1 MKFKLV
7 TDSSANL
14 RSIENDVD
22 FQSVPLTIRVEDRE
36 FVDDETL
43 DLDDMLET
51 LATTKSKSSSSC
63 PNVEDYLKAF
73 GDADRVFCITITSNL
88 SGSFNAARI
97 AKEEYEAAYPDRKVY
112 VIDSLSAGP
121 ELKLIANRILEM
133 IKSSAI
139 YEDICQK
146 IAEYQEKTHLIFCL
160 ESMKNLANNGRVSP
174 LVAKIAGVLGIRAVG
189 KASDVGTLEM
199 LDKVR
204 GEKGAVAKIFEHMQA
219 MGYKGGKV
227 LIDNCCNLPAA
238 RALQELVQNKFPKAQ
253 VIHDTCKG
261 LCSFYAEKG
270 GLMVGF
276 ESV

>member
-1 MKFKLV
+1 MKFKIV

-14 RSIENDVD
+14 RSLDEVE

-36 FVDDETL
+36 FVDDESL
-43 DLDDMLET
+43 DLEDMLRT

-63 PNVEDYLKAF
+63 PNIEDYLAAF
-73 GDADRVFCITITSNL
+73 GDADRIFCITITSNL
-88 SGSFNAARI
+88 SGSFNAARL
-97 AKEEYEAAYPDRKVY
+97 AKEEYESTYPDRKVY

-121 ELKLIANRILEM
+121 ELKLLAHKVLDM
-133 IKSSAI
+133 IKSSAL

-146 IAEYQEKTHLIFCL
+146 ISEYQEKTHLIFCL

-174 LVAKIAGVLGIRAVG
+174 LVAKLAGVLGIRAVG

-204 GEKGAVAKIFEHMQA
+204 GEKGAITKIFERMQEL
-219 MGYKGGKV
+219 GYKGGKV

-238 RALQELVQNKFPKAQ
+238 KALQELVQNKFPKAE
-253 VIHDTCKG
+253 VVHDSCG
-261 LCSFYAEKG
+261 ALCSFYAEKG

-276 ESV
+276 ESM

>member
-1 MKFKLV
+1 MKFKIV

-14 RSIENDVD
+14 RSLDEVE

-36 FVDDETL
+36 FVDDESL
-43 DLDDMLET
+43 DLEDMLQT

-63 PNVEDYLKAF
+63 PNIEDYLAAF
-73 GDADRVFCITITSNL
+73 GDADRIFCITITSNL
-88 SGSFNAARI
+88 SGSFNAARL
-97 AKEEYEAAYPDRKVY
+97 AKEEYESTYPDRKVY

-121 ELKLIANRILEM
+121 ELKLLAHKVLDM
-133 IKSSAI
+133 IKSSAL

-146 IAEYQEKTHLIFCL
+146 ISEYQEKTHLIFCL

-174 LVAKIAGVLGIRAVG
+174 LVAKLAGVLGIRAVG

-204 GEKGAVAKIFEHMQA
+204 GEKGAVTKIFERMQEL
-219 MGYKGGKV
+219 GYKGGKV

-238 RALQELVQNKFPKAQ
+238 KALQELVQNKFPKAE
-253 VIHDTCKG
+253 VVHDSCG
-261 LCSFYAEKG
+261 ALCSFYAEKG

-276 ESV
+276 ESM

>member
-1 MKFKLV
+1 MKFKIV

-14 RSIENDVD
+14 RNLDEVE

-36 FVDDETL
+36 FVDDENL
-43 DLDDMLET
+43 NLEDMLHT

-63 PNVEDYLKAF
+63 PNVEDYLAAF
-73 GDADRVFCITITSNL
+73 GDADRIFCITITSNL
-88 SGSFNAARI
+88 SGSFNAARL
-97 AKEEYEAAYPDRKVY
+97 AKEEYEATYPDRKVY

-121 ELKLIANRILEM
+121 ELKLLAQKALDM
-133 IKSSAI
+133 IKTSAL

-174 LVAKIAGVLGIRAVG
+174 LVAKLAGVLGIRAVG

-204 GEKGAVAKIFEHMQA
+204 GEKNAIAKIFERMQEL
-219 MGYKGGKV
+219 GYKGGKV

-238 RALQELVQNKFPKAQ
+238 KALQELVQNKFPKAE
-253 VIHDTCKG
+253 VVHDSCAG
-261 LCSFYAEKG
+261 LCSFYAEQG
-270 GLMVGF
+270 GLMIGF

>member
-1 MKFKLV
+1 MKFKII

-14 RSIENDVD
+14 RSLDTDVE
-22 FQSVPLTIRVEDRE
+22 FRSVPLTIRVENRE
-36 FVDDETL
+36 FVDDENL

-63 PNVEDYLKAF
+63 PNIEDYLAAF
-73 GDADRVFCITITSNL
+73 GDADRIFCITITSNL
-88 SGSFNAARI
+88 SGSFNAARL
-97 AKEEYEAAYPDRKVY
+97 AKEEYENLHPDRKVY

-133 IKSSAI
+133 IKTSTV
-139 YEDICQK
+139 YEEICSK
-146 IAEYQEKTHLIFCL
+146 IAEYQLHTRLMFCL

-174 LVAKIAGVLGIRAVG
+174 IVAKIAGVLGIRAVG
-189 KASDVGTLEM
+189 KASDVGTLEV

-204 GEKGAVAKIFEHMQA
+204 GEKGAVAKIFERMQE
-219 MGYKGGKV
+219 MGYQGGKV

-238 RALQELVQNKFPKAQ
+238 QKLQELVLDKFPKAQ
-253 VIHDTCKG
+253 VVHDTCKG

-270 GLMVGF
+270 GLMIGF
-276 ESV
+276 ECN

>member
-14 RSIENDVD
+14 RSVEENVD
-22 FQSVPLTIRVEDRE
+22 FQSVPLTIRVQDRE
-36 FVDDETL
+36 FVDDANL
-43 DLDDMLET
+43 DLGDMLET

-63 PNVEDYLKAF
+63 PNVEDYLSAF
-73 GDADRVFCITITSNL
+73 GDADRVICITITSNL
-88 SGSFNAARI
+88 SGSFNAARL
-97 AKEEYEAAYPDRKVY
+97 AKEEYEAAHPDRKVY

-121 ELKLIANRILEM
+121 ELKLLAQKALDLV
-133 IKSSAI
+133 KSSALF
-139 YEDICQK
+139 EEICQK
-146 IAEYQEKTHLIFCL
+146 VSEYQAKTHLIFCL
-160 ESMKNLANNGRVSP
+160 ESLKNLANNGRVSP
-174 LVAKIAGVLGIRAVG
+174 VVAKIAGVLGIRAVG

-204 GEKGAVAKIFEHMQA
+204 GEKSAIVKIFERMQE

-238 RALQELVQNKFPKAQ
+238 KALQELVHSKFPKAQ
-253 VIHDTCKG
+253 VVQDSCGG

>member
-1 MKFKLV
+1 MKFKIV

-14 RSIENDVD
+14 RSLDEVE

-36 FVDDETL
+36 FVDDESL
-43 DLDDMLET
+43 DLEDMLQT

-63 PNVEDYLKAF
+63 PNIEDYLAAF
-73 GDADRVFCITITSNL
+73 GDADRIFCITITSNL
-88 SGSFNAARI
+88 SGSFNAARL
-97 AKEEYEAAYPDRKVY
+97 AKEEYESTYPDRKVY

-121 ELKLIANRILEM
+121 KLKLLAHKVLDM
-133 IKSSAI
+133 IKSSAL

-146 IAEYQEKTHLIFCL
+146 ISEYQEKTHLIFCL

-174 LVAKIAGVLGIRAVG
+174 LVAKLAGVLGIRAVG

-204 GEKGAVAKIFEHMQA
+204 GEKGAITKIFERMQEL
-219 MGYKGGKV
+219 GYKGGKV

-238 RALQELVQNKFPKAQ
+238 KALQELVQNKFPKAE
-253 VIHDTCKG
+253 VVHDSCG
-261 LCSFYAEKG
+261 ALCSFYAEKG

-276 ESV
+276 ERM

>member
-1 MKFKLV
+1 MKFKIV

-14 RSIENDVD
+14 RNLDEVE

-36 FVDDETL
+36 FVDDENL
-43 DLDDMLET
+43 NLEDMLRT

-63 PNVEDYLKAF
+63 PNVEDYLAAF
-73 GDADRVFCITITSNL
+73 GDADRIFCITITSNL
-88 SGSFNAARI
+88 SGSFNAARL
-97 AKEEYEAAYPDRKVY
+97 AKEEYEATYPDRKVY

-121 ELKLIANRILEM
+121 ELKLLAQKALDM
-133 IKSSAI
+133 IKTSAL

-146 IAEYQEKTHLIFCL
+146 IVEYQEKTHLIFCL

-174 LVAKIAGVLGIRAVG
+174 LVAKLAGVLGIRAVG

-204 GEKGAVAKIFEHMQA
+204 GEKNAIAKIFERMQEL
-219 MGYKGGKV
+219 GYKGGKV

-238 RALQELVQNKFPKAQ
+238 KALQELVQNKFPKAE
-253 VIHDTCKG
+253 VVHDSCAG
-261 LCSFYAEKG
+261 LCSFYAEQG
-270 GLMVGF
+270 GLMIGF

>member
-1 MKFKLV
+1 MKFKIV

-14 RSIENDVD
+14 QSLGEGVD
-22 FQSVPLTIRVEDRE
+22 FQSVPLTIRVENRE
-36 FVDDETL
+36 FVDDEKL
-43 DLDDMLET
+43 DLNDMLET

-63 PNVEDYLKAF
+63 PNVEDYLAAF
-73 GDADRVFCITITSNL
+73 GDADRVVCITITSNL
-88 SGSFNAARI
+88 SGSFNAARL
-97 AKEEYEAAYPDRKVY
+97 AKEEYESAHPDRRVY

-121 ELKLIANRILEM
+121 ELKLLAHKVLDM
-133 IKSSAI
+133 IKNSAL

-160 ESMKNLANNGRVSP
+160 ESLKNLANNGRVSP
-174 LVAKIAGVLGIRAVG
+174 VVAKIAGVLGIRAVG

-204 GEKGAVAKIFEHMQA
+204 GEKNAITKIFERMQE

-238 RALQELVQNKFPKAQ
+238 KALQELVHSKFPKAQ
-253 VIHDTCKG
+253 VIHDSCKG

>member
-1 MKFKLV
+1 MKFKIV

-14 RSIENDVD
+14 QSLGEGVE
-22 FQSVPLTIRVEDRE
+22 FQSVPLTIRVENRE
-36 FVDDETL
+36 FVDDEKL
-43 DLDDMLET
+43 DLNDMLET

-63 PNVEDYLKAF
+63 PNVEDYLAAF

-88 SGSFNAARI
+88 SGSFNAARL
-97 AKEEYEAAYPDRKVY
+97 AKEEYELAYPERRVY

-121 ELKLIANRILEM
+121 ELKLLAHKVLDM
-133 IKSSAI
+133 IKNSAL

-146 IAEYQEKTHLIFCL
+146 IAEYQERTHLIFCL
-160 ESMKNLANNGRVSP
+160 ESLKNLANNGRVSP
-174 LVAKIAGVLGIRAVG
+174 VVAKIAGVLGIRAVG

-204 GEKGAVAKIFEHMQA
+204 GEKNAIAKIFERMQE

-238 RALQELVQNKFPKAQ
+238 KALQELVHSKFPKAQ
-253 VIHDTCKG
+253 VIHNSCKG

>member
-1 MKFKLV
+1 MKFKIV

-14 RSIENDVD
+14 RSIREDID

-97 AKEEYEAAYPDRKVY
+97 AKEEYEATYPDRKVY

-121 ELKLIANRILEM
+121 ELKLIAHRILEM

-139 YEDICQK
+139 YEDICKK
-146 IAEYQEKTHLIFCL
+146 IVEYQEKTHLIFCL

-174 LVAKIAGVLGIRAVG
+174 LVAKLAGVLGIRAIG

-238 RALQELVQNKFPKAQ
+238 KALQELVLNKFPKAQ

-276 ESV
+276 EVV

>member
-14 RSIENDVD
+14 RSVEENVD
-22 FQSVPLTIRVEDRE
+22 FQSVPLTIRVQDRE
-36 FVDDETL
+36 FVDDANL
-43 DLDDMLET
+43 DLGDMLET

-63 PNVEDYLKAF
+63 PNVEDYLSAF
-73 GDADRVFCITITSNL
+73 GDADRVICITITSNL
-88 SGSFNAARI
+88 SGSFNAARL
-97 AKEEYEAAYPDRKVY
+97 AKEEYEATHPDRKVY

-121 ELKLIANRILEM
+121 ELKLLAQKALDLV
-133 IKSSAI
+133 KSSALF
-139 YEDICQK
+139 EEICQK
-146 IAEYQEKTHLIFCL
+146 VSEYQAKTHLIFCL
-160 ESMKNLANNGRVSP
+160 ESLKNLANNGRVSP
-174 LVAKIAGVLGIRAVG
+174 VVAKIAGVLGIRAVG

-204 GEKGAVAKIFEHMQA
+204 GEKSAIVKIFERMQE

-238 RALQELVQNKFPKAQ
+238 KALQELVHSKFPKAQ
-253 VIHDTCKG
+253 VVQDSCGG

>member
-14 RSIENDVD
+14 RSIDDSVD

-36 FVDDETL
+36 FVDDDNL
-43 DLDDMLET
+43 QLDDMLET
-51 LATTKSKSSSSC
+51 LATTKHKSSSSC
-63 PNVEDYLKAF
+63 PNVEGYLKAF

-97 AKEEYEAAYPDRKVY
+97 AKEEYEAAHPDRKVY

-121 ELKLIANRILEM
+121 ELKLLAHRILEM
-133 IKSSAI
+133 IKASEI
-139 YEDICQK
+139 YEDICRK
-146 IAEYQEKTHLIFCL
+146 ITEYQEKTHLIFCL

-174 LVAKIAGVLGIRAVG
+174 LAAKIAGVLGIRAIG
-189 KASDVGTLEM
+189 KASDVGTLEV

-204 GEKGAVAKIFEHMQA
+204 GEKGAVGKIFERMQE
-219 MGYKGGKV
+219 MGYQGGKV

-238 RALQELVQNKFPKAQ
+238 KALQELVHSKFPKAQ

-261 LCSFYAEKG
+261 LCSFYAERG

-276 ESV
+276 ESN

>member
-1 MKFKLV
+1 MKFKIV

-14 RSIENDVD
+14 RSLDEVE

-36 FVDDETL
+36 FVDDESL
-43 DLDDMLET
+43 DLEDMLQT

-63 PNVEDYLKAF
+63 PNVEDYLAAF
-73 GDADRVFCITITSNL
+73 GDADRIFCITITSNL
-88 SGSFNAARI
+88 SGSFNAARL
-97 AKEEYEAAYPDRKVY
+97 AKEEYEATYPDRKVH

-121 ELKLIANRILEM
+121 ELKLLAHKLLDM
-133 IKSSAI
+133 IKSTAL

-189 KASDVGTLEM
+189 KASNVGTLEM

-204 GEKGAVAKIFEHMQA
+204 GEKGAVAKIFERMQEL
-219 MGYKGGKV
+219 GYKGGKV

-238 RALQELVQNKFPKAQ
+238 KALQELVHAKFPKAE
-253 VIHDTCKG
+253 VIHDSCKG
-261 LCSFYAEKG
+261 LCSFYAEMG

>member
-1 MKFKLV
+1 MKFKIV

-14 RSIENDVD
+14 RSLDEVE

-36 FVDDETL
+36 FVDDESL
-43 DLDDMLET
+43 DLEDMLQT

-63 PNVEDYLKAF
+63 PNIEDYLAAF
-73 GDADRVFCITITSNL
+73 GDADRIFCITITSNL
-88 SGSFNAARI
+88 SGSFNAARL
-97 AKEEYEAAYPDRKVY
+97 AKEEYESTYPDRKVY

-121 ELKLIANRILEM
+121 KLKLLAHKVLDM
-133 IKSSAI
+133 IKSSAL

-146 IAEYQEKTHLIFCL
+146 ISEYQEKTHLIFCL

-174 LVAKIAGVLGIRAVG
+174 LVAKLAGVLGIRAVG

-204 GEKGAVAKIFEHMQA
+204 GEKGAITKIFERMQEL
-219 MGYKGGKV
+219 GYKGGKV

-238 RALQELVQNKFPKAQ
+238 KALQELVQNKFPKAE
-253 VIHDTCKG
+253 VVHDSCG
-261 LCSFYAEKG
+261 ALCSFYAEKG

-276 ESV
+276 ESM

>member
-1 MKFKLV
+1 MKFKIV

-14 RSIENDVD
+14 RNLDEVE

-36 FVDDETL
+36 FVDDENL
-43 DLDDMLET
+43 NLEDMLRT

-63 PNVEDYLKAF
+63 PNVEDYLAAF
-73 GDADRVFCITITSNL
+73 GDADRIFCITITSNL
-88 SGSFNAARI
+88 SGSFNAARL
-97 AKEEYEAAYPDRKVY
+97 AKEEYEATYPDRKVY

-121 ELKLIANRILEM
+121 ELKLLAQKALDM
-133 IKSSAI
+133 IKTSAL

-174 LVAKIAGVLGIRAVG
+174 LVAKLAGVLGIRAVG

-204 GEKGAVAKIFEHMQA
+204 GKKNAIAKIFERMQEL
-219 MGYKGGKV
+219 GYKGGKV

-238 RALQELVQNKFPKAQ
+238 KALQELVQNKFPKAE
-253 VIHDTCKG
+253 VVHDSCAG
-261 LCSFYAEKG
+261 LCSFYAEQG
-270 GLMVGF
+270 GLMIGF

>member
-1 MKFKLV
+1 MKFKIV

-14 RSIENDVD
+14 RSLEDGVE
-22 FQSVPLTIRVEDRE
+22 FQSVPLTIRVEGRE

-43 DLDDMLET
+43 NLDDMLET

-63 PNVEDYLKAF
+63 PNVEDYLSAF

-97 AKEEYEAAYPDRKVY
+97 AKEEYEATYPDRKVY

-121 ELKLIANRILEM
+121 ELKLIARRILEM
-133 IKSSAI
+133 IKSSAL

-204 GEKGAVAKIFEHMQA
+204 GEKGAVAKIFERMQE

-238 RALQELVQNKFPKAQ
+238 KALQELVHAKFPKAQ
-253 VIHDTCKG
+253 VEHDSCKG
-261 LCSFYAEKG
+261 LCSFYAEMG

>member
-1 MKFKLV
+1 MKFKIV

-14 RSIENDVD
+14 QSLGEGVE
-22 FQSVPLTIRVEDRE
+22 FQSVPLTIRVENRE
-36 FVDDETL
+36 FVDDEKL
-43 DLDDMLET
+43 DLNDMLET

-63 PNVEDYLKAF
+63 PNVVDYLAAF

-88 SGSFNAARI
+88 SGSFNAARL
-97 AKEEYEAAYPDRKVY
+97 AKEEYELAYPERRVY

-121 ELKLIANRILEM
+121 ELKLLAHKVLDM
-133 IKSSAI
+133 IKNSAL

-146 IAEYQEKTHLIFCL
+146 IAEYQERTHLIFCL
-160 ESMKNLANNGRVSP
+160 ESLKNLANNGRVSP
-174 LVAKIAGVLGIRAVG
+174 VVAKIAGVLGIRAVG

-204 GEKGAVAKIFEHMQA
+204 GEKNAIAKIFERMQE

-238 RALQELVQNKFPKAQ
+238 KALQELVHSKFPKAQ
-253 VIHDTCKG
+253 VIHNSCKG

>member
-14 RSIENDVD
+14 RNMEGVD
-22 FQSVPLTIRVEDRE
+22 FQSVPLTIRVEGRE

-43 DLDDMLET
+43 DLEDMLKT
-51 LATTKSKSSSSC
+51 LGTTKSKSSSSC
-63 PNVEDYLKAF
+63 PNVEDYLSAF
-73 GDADRVFCITITSNL
+73 GDADRVICITITSNL
-88 SGSFNAARI
+88 SGSFNAARL

-121 ELKLIANRILEM
+121 ELKLLASKVIEM
-133 IKSSAI
+133 VKSSAL

-146 IAEYQEKTHLIFCL
+146 VTEYQEKTHLIFCL
-160 ESMKNLANNGRVSP
+160 ESLKNLANNGRVSP
-174 LVAKIAGVLGIRAVG
+174 VVAKIAGVLGIRAVG

-204 GEKGAVAKIFEHMQA
+204 GEKSAVAKIFERMQEL
-219 MGYKGGKV
+219 GYKGGKV

-238 RALQELVQNKFPKAQ
+238 KTLQELVQNKFPKAE
-253 VIHDTCKG
+253 VVHDSCKG

-276 ESV
+276 ESI

>member
-1 MKFKLV
+1 MKFKIV

-14 RSIENDVD
+14 RSLDEVE

-36 FVDDETL
+36 FVDDESL
-43 DLDDMLET
+43 DLEDMLQT

-63 PNVEDYLKAF
+63 PNIEDYLAAF
-73 GDADRVFCITITSNL
+73 GDADRIFCITITSNL
-88 SGSFNAARI
+88 SGSFNAARL
-97 AKEEYEAAYPDRKVY
+97 AKEEYESTYPDRKVY

-121 ELKLIANRILEM
+121 ELKLLAHKVLDM
-133 IKSSAI
+133 IKSSAL

-146 IAEYQEKTHLIFCL
+146 ISEYQEKTHLIFCL

-204 GEKGAVAKIFEHMQA
+204 GEKGAVTKIFERMQEL
-219 MGYKGGKV
+219 GYKGGKV

-238 RALQELVQNKFPKAQ
+238 KALQELVQNKFPKAE
-253 VIHDTCKG
+253 VVHDSCG
-261 LCSFYAEKG
+261 ALCSFYAEKG

-276 ESV
+276 ESM

>member
-14 RSIENDVD
+14 RNMEGVD
-22 FQSVPLTIRVEDRE
+22 FQSVPLTIRVEGRE

-43 DLDDMLET
+43 DLEDMLKT
-51 LATTKSKSSSSC
+51 LGTTKSKSSSSC
-63 PNVEDYLKAF
+63 PNVEDYLSAF
-73 GDADRVFCITITSNL
+73 GDADRVICITITSNL
-88 SGSFNAARI
+88 SGSFNAARL

-121 ELKLIANRILEM
+121 ELKLLASKVIEM
-133 IKSSAI
+133 VKSSAL

-146 IAEYQEKTHLIFCL
+146 VTEYQEKTHLIFCL
-160 ESMKNLANNGRVSP
+160 ESLKNLANNGRVSP
-174 LVAKIAGVLGIRAVG
+174 VVAKIAGVLGIRAVG

-204 GEKGAVAKIFEHMQA
+204 GEKSAVAKIFERMQEL
-219 MGYKGGKV
+219 GYKGGKV

-238 RALQELVQNKFPKAQ
+238 KTLQELVQNKFPKAE
-253 VIHDTCKG
+253 VVHDSCKG

>member
-1 MKFKLV
+1 MKFKLI

-14 RSIENDVD
+14 REIHEDVD
-22 FQSVPLTIRVEDRE
+22 FASVPLTIRVEDRE

-43 DLDDMLET
+43 DLEDMLHT

-63 PNVEDYLKAF
+63 PNVEDYLTAF
-73 GDADRVFCITITSNL
+73 GDADRIFCITITSNL
-88 SGSFNAARI
+88 SGSYNAARL
-97 AKEEYEAAYPDRKVY
+97 AKEEYEAAHPDRKVY

-121 ELKLIANRILEM
+121 ELKLLAHRIIEL
-133 IKSSAI
+133 IKNSEL
-139 YEDICQK
+139 YENICTK
-146 IAEYQEKTHLIFCL
+146 IAEYQTHTRLMFCL

-174 LVAKIAGVLGIRAVG
+174 IVAKIAGVLGIRAVG

-204 GEKGAVAKIFEHMQA
+204 GEKGAVAKIFERMQE
-219 MGYKGGKV
+219 MGYRGGKV
-227 LIDNCCNLPAA
+227 RIDNCCNLPAA
-238 RALQELVQNKFPKAQ
+238 KQLQALIVAKFPKAQ

-276 ESV
+276 ECN

>member
-1 MKFKLV
+1 
-7 TDSSANL
+7 
-14 RSIENDVD
+14 
-22 FQSVPLTIRVEDRE
+22 
-36 FVDDETL
+36 
-43 DLDDMLET
+43 
-51 LATTKSKSSSSC
+51 
-63 PNVEDYLKAF
+63 VEDYLTAF

-88 SGSFNAARI
+88 SGSFNAARL
-97 AKEEYEAAYPDRKVY
+97 AKEEYEATYPDRKVY

-121 ELKLIANRILEM
+121 ELKLLAHRILEM
-133 IKSSAI
+133 IKSSAL

-146 IAEYQEKTHLIFCL
+146 VSEYQEKTHLIFCL
-160 ESMKNLANNGRVSP
+160 ESLKNLANNGRVSP
-174 LVAKIAGVLGIRAVG
+174 VVAKIAGVLGIRAVG

-204 GEKGAVAKIFEHMQA
+204 GEKGAVAKIFERMQE

-238 RALQELVQNKFPKAQ
+238 KALQELVHTKFPKAQ
-253 VIHDTCKG
+253 VIHDSCKG

-276 ESV
+276 ESI

>member
-1 MKFKLV
+1 MKFKLI

-14 RSIENDVD
+14 REIQEDVE
-22 FQSVPLTIRVEDRE
+22 FASVPLTIRVEDRE

-51 LATTKSKSSSSC
+51 LATTKSKSTSSC
-63 PNVEDYLKAF
+63 PNVEDYLAAF
-73 GDADRVFCITITSNL
+73 GDADRIFCITITSNL

-121 ELKLIANRILEM
+121 ELKLIAHRILEL
-133 IKSSAI
+133 IKNSELF
-139 YEDICQK
+139 EDICK
-146 IAEYQEKTHLIFCL
+146 KVAEYQTRTRLMFCL
-160 ESMKNLANNGRVSP
+160 QSLKNLANNGRVSP
-174 LVAKIAGVLGIRAVG
+174 VVAKIAGVLGIRAVG

-204 GEKGAVAKIFEHMQA
+204 GEKGAIAKIFERMQE

-238 RALQELVQNKFPKAQ
+238 KQLQELVQSKFPKAQ
-253 VIHDTCKG
+253 VIHDSCKG

-270 GLMVGF
+270 GMLIGF
-276 ESV
+276 EKR

>member
-1 MKFKLV
+1 MKFKIV

-14 RSIENDVD
+14 RKLDEVE
-22 FQSVPLTIRVEDRE
+22 FRSVPLTIRVEDRE
-36 FVDDETL
+36 FVDDESL
-43 DLDDMLET
+43 DLDDMLQT

-63 PNVEDYLKAF
+63 PNVEDYLSAF

-97 AKEEYEAAYPDRKVY
+97 AKEEYEATYPDRKVY

-121 ELKLIANRILEM
+121 ELKLLAQRILEM
-133 IKSSAI
+133 IKTSDL
-139 YEDICQK
+139 YEDICRK

-174 LVAKIAGVLGIRAVG
+174 LAAKLAGVLGIRAVG

-204 GEKGAVAKIFEHMQA
+204 GEKSAIIKIFERMQEL
-219 MGYKGGKV
+219 GYKGGKV

-238 RALQELVQNKFPKAQ
+238 KALQELVHSKFPKAQ
-253 VIHDTCKG
+253 VEHDTCGG

-276 ESV
+276 ESI

>member
-1 MKFKLV
+1 MKFKIV

-14 RSIENDVD
+14 RSLDEVE

-36 FVDDETL
+36 FVDDESL
-43 DLDDMLET
+43 DLEDMLQT

-63 PNVEDYLKAF
+63 PNIEDYLAAF
-73 GDADRVFCITITSNL
+73 GDADRIFCITITSNL
-88 SGSFNAARI
+88 SGSFNAACL
-97 AKEEYEAAYPDRKVY
+97 AKEEYESTYPDRKVY

-121 ELKLIANRILEM
+121 ELKLLALKVLDM
-133 IKSSAI
+133 IKSSAL

-146 IAEYQEKTHLIFCL
+146 ISEYQEKTHLIFCL

-174 LVAKIAGVLGIRAVG
+174 LVAKLAGVLGIRAVG

-204 GEKGAVAKIFEHMQA
+204 GEKGAVTKIFERMQEL
-219 MGYKGGKV
+219 GYKGGKV

-238 RALQELVQNKFPKAQ
+238 KALQELVQNKFPKAE
-253 VIHDTCKG
+253 VVHDSCG
-261 LCSFYAEKG
+261 ALCSFYAEKG

-276 ESV
+276 ESM